1 MEARIV
7 QALPIP
13 FPPTLLSM
21 IKHVNLPTKLKNCD
35 AQTRIAAGAL
45 IERKGKTI

>member
-13 FPPTLLSM
+13 FPPALLSM
-21 IKHVNLPTKLKNCD
+21 VIYIILDLC
-35 AQTRIAAGAL
+35 AC
-45 IERKGKTI
+45 